1 MRIVAG
7 EYGGRA
13 LITPKNRDIRPTSDK
28 IRGAIFNMLH
38 SRGAVENVDV
48 LDAFCGTGAL
58 GLEALSRG
66 AAHCTFLDKSRVS
79 LDLAKENAA
88 NLDAMDLCD
97 FKLRDASFLQDTK
110 KAYGLIFLDPPYFKA
125 LVPAALERMA
135 GHGWIEKGAWVV
147 CETEKKCDNVSVPD
161 FDIDVQKTY
170 SDIKVII
177 LRYNA

>member
-13 LITPKNRDIRPTSDK
+13 LITPKNREVRPTSDK

-38 SRGAVENVDV
+38 SRGCVEGVDA

-88 NLDAMDLCD
+88 NLEAMDLCE
-97 FKLRDASFLQDTK
+97 FKLRDATILRDTK
-110 KAYGLIFLDPPYFKA
+110 KPYELIFLDPPYFKGLA
-125 LVPAALERMA
+125 PVALERMA
-135 GHGWIEKGAWVV
+135 QHGWIEKGAWIV
-147 CETEKKCDNVSVPD
+147 CETEKKCDDD
-161 FDIDVQKTY
+161 FPTHFEIDVQKTY
-170 SDIKVII
+170 SDIKVTI
-177 LRYNA
+177 LRYDA